1 MADAISISE
10 MRVHIVDLP
19 VAAVHSHGSGDIS
32 SIRTVILELGT
43 DAGITGW
50 GEASP
55 WPVFTGTVEANVAA
69 LHTYY
74 RPHVI
79 GANALQVSRML
90 ARAEGLVVGC
100 TEARAALESALL
112 DVVGKSCSLSVS
124 ELVGGRHRDTMPL
137 SFSVANPDFDEDLD
151 TVAELYEDG
160 VRIFKIKTGFADHA
174 FDLTRLE
181 ELRKRYG
188 TKLDLRVDY
197 NQGMKPFEAIR
208 RLRDLEQFGL
218 TFIEQPVPRQDL
230 EAMAAIARA
239 LDTPLMADESVFD
252 ARDALA
258 AIAIGA
264 ADIFS
269 LKIMKSGGIRSAL
282 NVAAIARAAG
292 VEVYGGCM
300 FESGIAHTAGVH
312 LCAALAELSLGCE
325 FYMAN
330 YYLKEDLLT
339 EPFDVSN
346 GHVHVPQAPG
356 LGVQVDR
363 DRLRKYTLEVLG

>member
-1 MADAISISE
+1 
-10 MRVHIVDLP
+10 
-19 VAAVHSHGSGDIS
+19 
-32 SIRTVILELGT
+32 
-43 DAGITGW
+43 
-50 GEASP
+50 
-55 WPVFTGTVEANVAA
+55 
-69 LHTYY
+69 
-74 RPHVI
+74 
-79 GANALQVSRML
+79 
-90 ARAEGLVVGC
+90 
-100 TEARAALESALL
+100 
-112 DVVGKSCSLSVS
+112 
-124 ELVGGRHRDTMPL
+124 
-137 SFSVANPDFDEDLD
+137 
-151 TVAELYEDG
+151 
-160 VRIFKIKTGFADHA
+160 
-174 FDLTRLE
+174 
-181 ELRKRYG
+181 
-188 TKLDLRVDY
+188 
-197 NQGMKPFEAIR
+197 
-208 RLRDLEQFGL
+208 
-218 TFIEQPVPRQDL
+218 
-230 EAMAAIARA
+230 MAAIARA